1 MCMKVHFI
9 GSMTDLE
16 NNIGAFR
23 AIVDTIKKSG
33 AKLTREWVEGA
44 YSTSQINDEDDLETV
59 WPKIYREN
67 KEAVS
72 RADVIIAEISNRSFL
87 VGFQVAYA
95 LQMKK
100 PVLLLS
106 NHNRTR
112 GAIGLSEN
120 EEIIKFSR
128 YDSTNLEAIIVNF
141 INENSS
147 ANKDLRFNFF
157 IDRKILNYLN
167 WASFQ
172 TGDTKSEII
181 RNILKKEIDK
191 SEF

>member
-44 YSTSQINDEDDLETV
+44 YSTSQINDEDDIETV

>member
-1 MCMKVHFI
+1 MKVHFI

-44 YSTSQINDEDDLETV
+44 YSTSQINDEDDIETV

>member
-16 NNIGAFR
+16 NNIGTFR
-23 AIVDTIKKSG
+23 SIVDIIKKSG

-44 YSTSQINDEDDLETV
+44 YSTNQINDEDDIETV

-141 INENSS
+141 ISENSS

>member
-1 MCMKVHFI
+1 MKVHFI

-16 NNIGAFR
+16 NNIGTFR
-23 AIVDTIKKSG
+23 SIVDIIKKSG

-44 YSTSQINDEDDLETV
+44 YSTNQINDEDDIETV

-141 INENSS
+141 ISENSS

>member
-1 MCMKVHFI
+1 
-9 GSMTDLE
+9 MTDLE
-16 NNIGAFR
+16 KNIGTFR
-23 AIVDTIKKSG
+23 AIVDIIKKSG
-33 AKLTREWVEGA
+33 AKLTREWLEGA
-44 YSTSQINDEDDLETV
+44 YSTSQINDEDDIEAV

-72 RADVIIAEISNRSFL
+72 RADVIVAEISNRSFL

-100 PVLLLS
+100 PILLLS

-112 GAIGLSEN
+112 GALGLSEN

-141 INENSS
+141 INENST

-167 WASFQ
+167 WAALQ

-191 SEF
+191 SKF

>member
-1 MCMKVHFI
+1 MKVHFI

-16 NNIGAFR
+16 KNIGTFR
-23 AIVDTIKKSG
+23 AIVDIIKKSG
-33 AKLTREWVEGA
+33 AKLTREWLEGA
-44 YSTSQINDEDDLETV
+44 YSTSQINDEDDIEAV

-72 RADVIIAEISNRSFL
+72 RADVIVAEISNRSFL

-100 PVLLLS
+100 PILLLS

-112 GAIGLSEN
+112 GALGLSEN

-141 INENSS
+141 INENST

-167 WASFQ
+167 WAALQ

-191 SEF
+191 SKF

>member
-1 MCMKVHFI
+1 MKVHFI

-44 YSTSQINDEDDLETV
+44 YSTSQINDEDDIETV

-181 RNILKKEIDK
+181 RNILKNEIDK